1 MAYTHI
7 DPGREIEVST
17 RIYSGGDHTRTAELV
32 SLPQSELEE
41 LEKASVAQE
50 QAIFSKFAA
59 IEAEW
64 LKQAAETVAIREA
77 RQYLRVLP
85 VEHTSNQ
92 WKKGPYDRYE
102 ISNMVY
108 KMTYRLS
115 EHTHYDRTRK
125 ESVIDAWY
133 LTWNIYYNTVHN
145 PNPDFTGS
153 GWQIAGQDQKRF
165 TDKAAMEKYLD
176 GRIVA
181 YAHLFT
187 ELSPPIPKDQ
197 KGRFCVNGV
206 LLPGYTVEVPVEER
220 AEELLSFLDDDPFP
234 VGAPDPTGPETPQS
248 DQFQEEESPMK
259 QSFHTTPRNQSQG
272 RELVPK
278 AETARKGP
286 KKLIH
291 RKTAPAR

>member
-32 SLPQSELEE
+32 SLPQTELAE

-59 IEAEW
+59 TEAEW

-92 WKKGPYDRYE
+92 WKKDPYDRYE

-108 KMTYRLS
+108 KMAYRIS

-145 PNPDFTGS
+145 PNPDFTGF

-165 TDKAAMEKYLD
+165 TDKAAMEKYLN
-176 GRIVA
+176 GRIAA

-206 LLPGYTVEVPVEER
+206 LLPGYTVEVPMEER

-234 VGAPDPTGPETPQS
+234 AEAPAPVSPDTSQS
-248 DQFQEEESPMK
+248 DKIQEEESPMK
-259 QSFHTTPRNQSQG
+259 RSFHTTPRNQRQG
-272 RELVPK
+272 REPVPK
-278 AETARKGP
+278 AETTRKGP
-286 KKLIH
+286 KKPIH

>member
-17 RIYSGGDHTRTAELV
+17 QIYSGGDHARTAELV
-32 SLPQSELEE
+32 SLPQTELAE

-59 IEAEW
+59 IETEW

-77 RQYLRVLP
+77 RQYLRVQP

-92 WKKGPYDRYE
+92 WKKDSYGRYE

-108 KMTYRLS
+108 KMTYHIS

-145 PNPDFTGS
+145 PNPDFTGF

-165 TDKAAMEKYLD
+165 TDKAAMEKYLN
-176 GRIVA
+176 GRIAA

-234 VGAPDPTGPETPQS
+234 VGAPDPTDQETPQS

-259 QSFHTTPRNQSQG
+259 QSFHTTPRNQRQG

-286 KKLIH
+286 KKPIH

>member
-32 SLPQSELEE
+32 SLPQTELAE

-59 IEAEW
+59 IETEW

-77 RQYLRVLP
+77 RQYLRVQP

-92 WKKGPYDRYE
+92 WKKDSYGRYE

-108 KMTYRLS
+108 KMTYHIS

-153 GWQIAGQDQKRF
+153 GWQIAGQSQKRF
-165 TDKAAMEKYLD
+165 TDRAVMEKYLN
-176 GRIVA
+176 GRIAA

-187 ELSPPIPKDQ
+187 EVSPPIPEDQ

-220 AEELLSFLDDDPFP
+220 MEELLSFLDGDPFP
-234 VGAPDPTGPETPQS
+234 VEAPAPASPDISQS
-248 DQFQEEESPMK
+248 DQSHEEESQMK
-259 QSFHTTPRNQSQG
+259 QTLHTIPRNQRQG
-272 RELVPK
+272 REPVPK

-286 KKLIH
+286 KKPIH